1 MMINVY
7 RCFVAVSAKSYC
19 TPEISILIYQT
30 RPQLEFLFSPAIRSL
45 EPLKFVAV
53 LLLISDSL
61 VQLELDDLEND
72 QPVLHQLVPMA
83 KPWPREHHHLREL
96 YCWDFIHLLV
106 FPSQVATKPKLPLLL
121 LALVNEL
128 GPCRRSLLKQGFDLL
143 FLVAQCLHH
152 LLAPI

>member
-19 TPEISILIYQT
+19 TPEISILLYQT
-30 RPQLEFLFSPAIRSL
+30 RPQLEILFSPAIRSR

-61 VQLELDDLEND
+61 VQLELDDLENSH
-72 QPVLHQLVPMA
+72 PVLHQLVPMA
-83 KPWPREHHHLREL
+83 KPWPRCEHNHLRQL
-96 YCWDFIHLLV
+96 YCWDFRHLLV
-106 FPSQVATKPKLPLLL
+106 FPSQGATKPKLPLLL

-143 FLVAQCLHH
+143 ILNAQCLQH
-152 LLAPI
+152 LLAP